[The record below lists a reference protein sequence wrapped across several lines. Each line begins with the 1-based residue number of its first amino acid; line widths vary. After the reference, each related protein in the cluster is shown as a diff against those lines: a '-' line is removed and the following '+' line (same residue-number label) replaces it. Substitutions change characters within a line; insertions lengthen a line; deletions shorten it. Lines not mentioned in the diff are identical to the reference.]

1 MLLVT
6 VMILGLVPVIAA
18 PAFAADT
25 SGTLTGLTN
34 ENIGLTFSGDEEAK

>member
-18 PAFAADT
+18 R
-25 SGTLTGLTN
+25 TGVRCRHERHAYRL
-34 ENIGLTFSGDEEAK
+34 DQ